1 MKKLIAVMAFTA
13 VLSVPSVVFAE
24 ASWYGS
30 LRAGVDSSD
39 GNVSVKDSGS
49 RWGIQGSSEV
59 SEGLTAVYQ
68 FEQEISTP
76 DAGQPSGRLSYVG
89 LSGGFGSVTVGKIWS
104 ASYNSVGVI
113 TDNSY
118 HSGDSQTSLRHGNA
132 ISYAFS
138 HDLMALQVD
147 AVYRGV
153 DDNADGNNDDLEKVE
168 FGLSVNLGEIGKVA
182 ISSVDN
188 KDTLD
193 PGIFSQP
200 HQTIDDTKEGVKT
213 TTVAAEVY
221 VANLT
226 AYVGYQ
232 ETITAVSLAGTNT
245 NTDKIRE
252 DKLKTTFIGIRGG
265 IGDTGIDYVFQWR
278 KLEDSEAPLDLSYP
292 KPWSLGLGKSLGGGA
307 SIYIEHADN
316 DGLVYRPYLMDIYG
330 DPDRTTRVT
339 LQVDF

>member
-1 MKKLIAVMAFTA
+1 MKKLVTVMAFAA

-30 LRAGVDSSD
+30 LRTGVDSSD

-59 SEGLTAVYQ
+59 GEGLTAVYR
-68 FEQEISTP
+68 FEQEINTP
-76 DAGQPSGRLSYVG
+76 DAGQPGGRLSYVG
-89 LSGGFGSVTVGKIWS
+89 LSGRFGSVTVGKIWS

-138 HDLMALQVD
+138 NDLMALQVD
-147 AVYRGV
+147 AVFRGAN
-153 DDNADGNNDDLEKVE
+153 DNAYGKDDDLEKVE

-182 ISSVDN
+182 VSSVDN
-188 KDTLD
+188 KDTFDPAILD
-193 PGIFSQP
+193 QP
-200 HQTIDDTKEGVKT
+200 HQTLDDTKEGVKT
-213 TTVAAEVY
+213 TTAAAEVY
-221 VANLT
+221 VGNLT
-226 AYVGYQ
+226 VYVGSQ
-232 ETITAVSLAGTNT
+232 KTVTAVSLAGTNT
-245 NTDKIRE
+245 DLNDISE
-252 DKLKTTFIGIRGG
+252 DTRKTTFIGIRGG

-278 KLEDSEAPLDLSYP
+278 KIKDTEAPLRSSNP
-292 KPWSLGLGKSLGGGA
+292 QPWSLGLGKSLGGGA
-307 SIYIEHADN
+307 SIYLEHAN
-316 DGLVYRPYLMDIYG
+316 SDGIVYRPFADSYG
-330 DPDRTTRVT
+330 DPDKTTRVT

>member
-1 MKKLIAVMAFTA
+1 M
-13 VLSVPSVVFAE
+13 
-24 ASWYGS
+24 
-30 LRAGVDSSD
+30 
-39 GNVSVKDSGS
+39 
-49 RWGIQGSSEV
+49 
-59 SEGLTAVYQ
+59 YQ

-89 LSGGFGSVTVGKIWS
+89 LSGGIGSVTVGKIWS

-118 HSGDSQTSLRHGNA
+118 HSGNSQTSLRHGNA
-132 ISYAFS
+132 ISYAIS
-138 HDLMALQVD
+138 NDLMALQVD
-147 AVYRGV
+147 AVYRGA

-182 ISSVDN
+182 VSSADN
-188 KDTLD
+188 KDTFD
-193 PGIFSQP
+193 PGSFE
-200 HQTIDDTKEGVKT
+200 TGIDDTKEGVKT

-245 NTDKIRE
+245 NTDDIRE
-252 DKLKTTFIGIRGG
+252 DKLQTTFIGIRGG

-278 KLEDSEAPLDLSYP
+278 QLKDTEAPLHLSIP

-307 SIYIEHADN
+307 SIYLEHADS
-316 DGLVYRPYLMDIYG
+316 DGIVYRPYAGSYG
-330 DPDRTTRVT
+330 EPEK
-339 LQVDF
+339 QQG

>member
-1 MKKLIAVMAFTA
+1 MAFAA

-30 LRAGVDSSD
+30 LRTGVDSSD

-59 SEGLTAVYQ
+59 GEGLTAVYR
-68 FEQEISTP
+68 FEQEINTP
-76 DAGQPSGRLSYVG
+76 DAGQPGGRLSYVG
-89 LSGGFGSVTVGKIWS
+89 LSGRFGSVTVGKIWS

-138 HDLMALQVD
+138 NDLMALQVD
-147 AVYRGV
+147 AVFRGAN
-153 DDNADGNNDDLEKVE
+153 DNAYGKDDDLEKVE

-182 ISSVDN
+182 VSSVDN
-188 KDTLD
+188 KDTFDPAILD
-193 PGIFSQP
+193 QP
-200 HQTIDDTKEGVKT
+200 HQTLDDTKEGVKT
-213 TTVAAEVY
+213 TTAAAEVY
-221 VANLT
+221 VGNLT
-226 AYVGYQ
+226 VYVGSQ
-232 ETITAVSLAGTNT
+232 KTVTVVSLAGTNT
-245 NTDKIRE
+245 DLNDISE
-252 DKLKTTFIGIRGG
+252 DKRKTTFIGIRGG

-278 KLEDSEAPLDLSYP
+278 KIKDTEAPLRSSNP
-292 KPWSLGLGKSLGGGA
+292 QPWSLGLGKSLGGGA
-307 SIYIEHADN
+307 SIYLEHADS
-316 DGLVYRPYLMDIYG
+316 DGIVYREYAGSYG
-330 DPDRTTRVT
+330 DPDETTRVT